1 MKQEEKT
8 RRTRERILQAAME
21 EFGTRSY
28 QTASINTICN
38 ANGISK
44 GLLYH
49 NYENKD
55 ALYLACVERCIHML
69 TAYLQENC
77 PDTGDMWNQ
86 MEQILQMRQ
95 EFFRLHPRQA
105 HLFFQTVLQPP
116 QHLTGQ
122 IHELRQEFDNFY
134 LEKYQRFLQ
143 QVPLR
148 EGVSA
153 EAALQCFMLLQEVY
167 NGYFQNLSSKVKD
180 FSAIID
186 RHEGSL
192 PVLIEVI
199 LYGISERPGPAHADG
214 QSEPVQDQSGT

>member
-8 RRTRERILQAAME
+8 RRTQERILQAAME

-28 QTASINTICN
+28 QSASINTICN

-55 ALYLACVERCIHML
+55 ALYLACVERCVHML
-69 TAYLQENC
+69 TVYLRERC
-77 PDTGDMWNQ
+77 PNVGDMWSQ
-86 MEQILQMRQ
+86 MEQVLKMRQ
-95 EFFRLHPRQA
+95 EFFRLHPQQA
-105 HLFFQTVLQPP
+105 YLFFQTVLQPP
-116 QHLTGQ
+116 QHLAGQ
-122 IHELRQEFDNFY
+122 IHELRQEFDDFY

-148 EGVSA
+148 EGIST

-180 FSAIID
+180 FSSIIE

-199 LYGISERPGPAHADG
+199 LYGISERPGSAHAVMQNHPADD
-214 QSEPVQDQSGT
+214 PA